1 MFIKA
6 SRETHSGEL
15 VLIVRPNGETDPA
28 RSAGK
33 MAHSS
38 AWCIT
43 VVEGSAKFPFGL
55 GCVYWTLAINE
66 GKSSGEK
73 VTASNRKG
81 YGRVKRK
88 RGKEKNRPFSSF
100 KFELMEHCL
109 FFLFLKF
116 ILRQHFTAQMV
127 WMLATVMQ
135 LLWVSWTGHPCQNH
149 DCFMTKSLLIKAF
162 QVWCDNFLRVVH
174 FCSSFSDHD

>member
-15 VLIVRPNGETDPA
+15 VLIVRPNGETAPA

-33 MAHSS
+33 TAHSS

-43 VVEGSAKFPFGL
+43 VVEGSTKFLFSL

-66 GKSSGEK
+66 GKSSREK

-88 RGKEKNRPFSSF
+88 RGKEKMPIFFQIWGDGALS
-100 KFELMEHCL
+100 LL
-109 FFLFLKF
+109 FFFYTSF
-116 ILRQHFTAQMV
+116 WGSILQHRWFGCLPRLCSCFG
-127 WMLATVMQ
+127 LAEQATHAKIMIV
-135 LLWVSWTGHPCQNH
+135 LWQ
-149 DCFMTKSLLIKAF
+149 
-162 QVWCDNFLRVVH
+162 RV
-174 FCSSFSDHD
+174 C

>member
-15 VLIVRPNGETDPA
+15 VLIVRPNGETAPA
-28 RSAGK
+28 RCAGK
-33 MAHSS
+33 TAHSS

-43 VVEGSAKFPFGL
+43 VVERSTKFPFGL

-66 GKSSGEK
+66 GKRVGEK

-88 RGKEKNRPFSSF
+88 RGKEKNCLFFQIWGDGALSLLLFLFVFSSF
-100 KFELMEHCL
+100 WGSILQHKWFGCL
-109 FFLFLKF
+109 PQLCSCFGLVE
-116 ILRQHFTAQMV
+116 Q
-127 WMLATVMQ
+127 ATHAKIMIV
-135 LLWVSWTGHPCQNH
+135 LWQ
-149 DCFMTKSLLIKAF
+149 
-162 QVWCDNFLRVVH
+162 RV
-174 FCSSFSDHD
+174 C